1 MRAVDHVGCH
11 DMSKRIQGSLARREA
26 AEALIF
32 LEATLDSSIRRILV
46 QSIANNTQ
54 TMGLMAF
61 RFN

>member
-1 MRAVDHVGCH
+1 
-11 DMSKRIQGSLARREA
+11 MSKRIQGSLARREA